1 MPPFPDAM
9 RPHGR
14 LFAVSFIILFLE
26 LTCIRWFASTVIFLS
41 FFTNLVLMAC
51 FLGTTVGCLT
61 ASSRRDYLR
70 WTLPLL
76 LLTTGAAA
84 GLEWAYHHFWQLAID
99 VGSQRSP
106 EVVYFGTEYRA
117 KDPSKFLI
125 PVEVIAGFFFVAIA
139 AVFLGLGQAL
149 GRAFNAAPNRVTAY
163 TVDLLG
169 ALTGIG
175 VFAALAYFETPP
187 RTWFLLAGGV
197 SLAISHQQH
206 SWRSAAALG
215 GLYALMAF
223 ASVGTGHQQLFWSPY
238 YRIQYDAAKG
248 AIDVNGMAHQQMQDI
263 TKFQGAYIVPHA
275 LNRAAGQ
282 PPFQDMLIIG
292 AGSGN
297 DTAMALDQGVAHI
310 DAVEIDAAINRIG
323 AKDHPNHP
331 FDDPRVT
338 RHFDDG
344 RSFLRHTD
352 KQYDAVVYALV
363 DSLVLHSGYS
373 SLRLESFLFTQ
384 EAFRDVKARLKPG
397 GVFVMYNYYRQGWIV
412 ARLAKMAEEV
422 LGEKPIVI
430 SLPYQAKIAPGDSE
444 ADHFTVI
451 MVGNGAAEKLTAMRK
466 AMAADESKPKTDQ
479 SYVGAAE
486 VDTAG
491 VNLLPSDNWPF
502 LYLKQAVIP
511 FKPSVTG
518 MILIAALSLGFLF
531 TFAPVTQLRPNGQMF
546 FLGAGFMLLETRGVV
561 QMALLFGSTWV
572 VNSFVFAAIL
582 LMALASNLT
591 VHAFKPRRLWP
602 FYAALALGL
611 VVNLVVPLDQ
621 FLAFGNAWRA
631 PISCAFVFVPIY
643 FAGII
648 FASAFRDS
656 RQPDVDFGSN
666 VGGIILGG
674 LSEYFS
680 LVVGFKYLLLIAG
693 GYYLLSYVLK
703 PRTAP
708 LPNVSC

>member
-1 MPPFPDAM
+1 MAA
-9 RPHGR
+9 RPYAR
-14 LFAVSFIILFLE
+14 LFLVSFLILFLE
-26 LTCIRWFASTVIFLS
+26 LACIRWFASTVIFLS

-76 LLTTGAAA
+76 LLTTVAAA

-125 PVEVIAGFFFVAIA
+125 PVELIAGLFFVGIA
-139 AVFLGLGQAL
+139 SVFLGLGQAL
-149 GRAFNAAPNRVTAY
+149 GRAFNAAPSRVSAY
-163 TVDLLG
+163 SADLLG
-169 ALTGIG
+169 ALAGIG
-175 VFAALAYFETPP
+175 AFALASYGQTRPL
-187 RTWFLLAGGV
+187 TWFIVAGLACVALRPKTSVWQVLVFGALLVLVSDRVDAG
-197 SLAISHQQH
+197 A
-206 SWRSAAALG
+206 
-215 GLYALMAF
+215 
-223 ASVGTGHQQLFWSPY
+223 FWSPY
-238 YRIQYDAAKG
+238 YRIQYDKEKAN
-248 AIDVNGMAHQQMQDI
+248 IDVNGMAHQTMQDI
-263 TKFQGAYIVPHA
+263 TKFQGAYIVPHD

-282 PPFQDMLIIG
+282 PPFQEMLVIG

-297 DTAMALDQGVAHI
+297 DVAMALSQGVGHV
-310 DAVEIDAAINRIG
+310 DAVEIDPVIGRIG
-323 AKDHPNHP
+323 RNDHPNHP
-331 FDDPRVT
+331 YGDPRVT
-338 RHFDDG
+338 RYFDDG
-344 RSFLRHTD
+344 RSFVRHTQ
-352 KQYDAVVYALV
+352 KQYDAIVYALV

-397 GVFVMYNYYRQGWIV
+397 GVFVMYNFYRQGWIV

-422 LGEKPIVI
+422 FGEKPIVI
-430 SLPYQAKIAPGDSE
+430 SLPYQAKIAPTDSE

-451 MVGNGAAEKLTAMRK
+451 IAGNGATEKLAAMR
-466 AMAADESKPKTDQ
+466 ASMAAGETKPKTDKA
-479 SYVGAAE
+479 YVGAAE

-491 VNLLPSDNWPF
+491 VNLLPSDDWPF
-502 LYLKQAVIP
+502 LYLKQASIP

-518 MILIAALSLGFLF
+518 MILIAGLSLAFLF
-531 TFAPVTQLRPNGQMF
+531 AFAPVRQLRPNGQMF

-582 LMALASNLT
+582 VMALWSNLT
-591 VHAFKPRRLWP
+591 VHAFAPRRMWP
-602 FYAALALGL
+602 FYAALACGL
-611 VVNLVVPLDQ
+611 LVNLVVPLDE

-631 PISCAFVFVPIY
+631 PIACAFVFVPIY

-680 LVVGFKYLLLIAG
+680 LVVGFKSLLFIAG
-693 GYYLLSYVLK
+693 GYYLLSYVFRK
-703 PRTAP
+703 KAAK
-708 LPNVSC
+708 V

>member
-1 MPPFPDAM
+1 MQTSYV
-9 RPHGR
+9 R
-14 LFAVSFIILFLE
+14 LFLVSFLILFLE

-76 LLTTGAAA
+76 LLTTAAAA
-84 GLEWAYHHFWQLAID
+84 GLEWAYHHFWQVAID

-106 EVVYFGTEYRA
+106 QVVYFGTEYRA

-125 PVEVIAGFFFVAIA
+125 PVEVIAGLFFVGIA
-139 AVFLGLGQAL
+139 SVFLGLGQAL
-149 GRAFNAAPNRVTAY
+149 GRAFNAAPNRVSAY
-163 TVDLLG
+163 SADLLG
-169 ALTGIG
+169 ALAGIG
-175 VFAALAYFETPP
+175 AFALASYWQTTPL
-187 RTWFLLAGGV
+187 TWFIVAGLVCAVVMKKMRAWHILAFGALLVLV
-197 SLAISHQQH
+197 SN
-206 SWRSAAALG
+206 
-215 GLYALMAF
+215 
-223 ASVGTGHQQLFWSPY
+223 VDDFWSPY
-238 YRIQYDAAKG
+238 YRIQYDKAKA
-248 AIDVNGMAHQQMQDI
+248 AIDVNGMAHQTMQDI
-263 TKFQGAYIVPHA
+263 TKFQGAYIVPHD

-282 PPFQDMLIIG
+282 PPFHEMLVIG

-297 DTAMALDQGVAHI
+297 DVAMALSQGVGHI
-310 DAVEIDAAINRIG
+310 DAVEIDPVIGRIG
-323 AKDHPNHP
+323 RNDHPNHP
-331 FDDPRVT
+331 YGSPRVT
-338 RHFDDG
+338 RYFDDG
-344 RSFLRHTD
+344 RSFLRHTE
-352 KQYDAVVYALV
+352 KQYDAIVYALV

-422 LGEKPIVI
+422 FGEKPIVI
-430 SLPYQAKIAPGDSE
+430 SLPYQAKIAPADSE

-451 MVGNGAAEKLTAMRK
+451 MVGNGAAQKLDAMRA
-466 AMAADESKPKTDQ
+466 AMIADESKPKTDKT
-479 SYVGAAE
+479 YVGAAE

-518 MILIAALSLGFLF
+518 MILIAGLSLAFLF
-531 TFAPVTQLRPNGQMF
+531 TFAPVRQLRPNGQMF

-591 VHAFKPRRLWP
+591 VHAFQPRRLWP

-611 VVNLVVPLDQ
+611 IVNLVVPLDQ

-631 PISCAFVFVPIY
+631 PVSCAFVFVPIY

-656 RQPDVDFGSN
+656 QQPDVDFGSN

-693 GYYLLSYVLK
+693 GYYLLSYVFK

>member
-1 MPPFPDAM
+1 MEA
-9 RPHGR
+9 RPYAR
-14 LFAVSFIILFLE
+14 LFVVSFVILFLE

-76 LLTTGAAA
+76 LFTVAAAA
-84 GLEWAYHHFWQLAID
+84 GLEWAYHHFWQMAID
-99 VGSQRSP
+99 VGGQRSP

-125 PVEVIAGFFFVAIA
+125 PVEVIAGFFFGLIA
-139 AVFLGLGQAL
+139 AIFLGLGQTL
-149 GRAFNAAPNRVTAY
+149 GRAFNAAPNRGSAY

-175 VFAALAYFETPP
+175 AFAAASYWQTPP
-187 RTWFLLAGGV
+187 PFWFLIAGGAC
-197 SLAISHQQH
+197 LNLMRPNAL
-206 SWRSAAALG
+206 WAALTLIVLVPFVSFTSEG
-215 GLYALMAF
+215 GLGQRT
-223 ASVGTGHQQLFWSPY
+223 SWSPY
-238 YRIQYDAAKG
+238 YRIQYDAKTAN
-248 AIDVNGMAHQQMQDI
+248 IDVNGMAHQTMQDI
-263 TKFQGAYIVPHA
+263 TKFQGAYVVPHH
-275 LNRAAGQ
+275 LNQAAGQ
-282 PPFQDMLIIG
+282 PPFNDMLVIG

-297 DTAMALDQGVAHI
+297 DVAMALSQGVRHI
-310 DAVEIDAAINRIG
+310 DAVEIDSAISRIG
-323 AKDHPNHP
+323 KADHPNHP

-338 RHFDDG
+338 RYFDDG
-344 RSFLRHTD
+344 RSFVRHTE
-352 KQYDAVVYALV
+352 KQYDAIVYALV

-422 LGEKPIVI
+422 FGEKPIVI
-430 SLPYQAKIAPGDSE
+430 SLPHQAKIAPGDSE

-451 MVGNGAAEKLTAMRK
+451 MAGRGAVDKLDAMRR
-466 AMAADESKPKTDQ
+466 AMAADESKPKSDK

-518 MILIAALSLGFLF
+518 MILIAGLSLGFLL
-531 TFAPVTQLRPNGQMF
+531 TFAPVRQLRPNGQMF

-572 VNSFVFAAIL
+572 VNSFVFAGIL
-582 LMALASNLT
+582 VMALASNLT
-591 VHAFKPRRLWP
+591 VHAFQPRRMEP
-602 FYAALALGL
+602 FYVALAAGL
-611 VVNLVVPLDQ
+611 AVNLVVPLDD
-621 FLAFGNAWRA
+621 FLAFGSAWRA
-631 PISCAFVFVPIY
+631 PVSCAFVFGPIY

-680 LVVGFKYLLLIAG
+680 LVVGFKYLLVIAG
-693 GYYLLSYVLK
+693 GYYLLSYVFRRK
-703 PRTAP
+703 AP
-708 LPNVSC
+708 GNLDRITELNRI